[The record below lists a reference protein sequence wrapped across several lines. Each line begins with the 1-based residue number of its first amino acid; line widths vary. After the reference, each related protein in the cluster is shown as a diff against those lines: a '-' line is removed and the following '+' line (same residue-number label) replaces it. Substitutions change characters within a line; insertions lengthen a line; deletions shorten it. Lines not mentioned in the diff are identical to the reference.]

1 MKTIIVVLV
10 ILIAFIL
17 CYVFLEKAELKR
29 LKRELDF
36 IMSNDTNR
44 ILHTEFN
51 SKELKEFVSAV
62 NMYLSE
68 IQKRKTE
75 IEHKNNNLMVMMRNI
90 SHDLRTPLTSAAG
103 YTDLILNSDLTEDE
117 KIHEMKI
124 VEARLRRLT
133 ELVDSFFEF
142 SKILTTNKEIEL
154 ETVNLIGI
162 LEECIGN
169 FYEDYKKENREVD
182 FITSNN
188 KISISTNRTM
198 LSRIF
203 ENLISNALKY
213 GSGNLTIE
221 VISENIDANKGKNIY
236 KNIKPF
242 IGKNEIKANVGVIK
256 ISFINRIIDK
266 DLDTTKI
273 FDDFYTTDIS
283 RTKGSTGLGLAI
295 AKKFTEQ
302 LNGNIEAHIEDDK
315 LVIDTTFA
323 LISSH
328 S

>member
-1 MKTIIVVLV
+1 MKTIIVVLA
-10 ILIAFIL
+10 ILTVFIL
-17 CYVFLEKAELKR
+17 CYIFIEKAELKR
-29 LKRELDF
+29 LKKELDF

-117 KIHEMKI
+117 KISEMKI
-124 VEARLRRLT
+124 VEARLKRLT

-221 VISENIDANKGKNIY
+221 VISENAD
-236 KNIKPF
+236 
-242 IGKNEIKANVGVIK
+242 VIR
-256 ISFINRIIDK
+256 ISFTNRIIDK
-266 DLDTTKI
+266 DLDPGRI

-295 AKKFTEQ
+295 AKEFTEQ

-315 LVIDTTFA
+315 LVIDTTFV
-323 LISSH
+323 LI
-328 S
+328 

>member
-29 LKRELDF
+29 LKKELDF
-36 IMSNDTNR
+36 IMANDTNR

-154 ETVNLIGI
+154 ERVNLIGI

-182 FITSNN
+182 FLTSNN

-221 VISENIDANKGKNIY
+221 VISENADAIR
-236 KNIKPF
+236 
-242 IGKNEIKANVGVIK
+242 
-256 ISFINRIIDK
+256 ISFTNRIIDK
-266 DLDTTKI
+266 DLDTGRI

-295 AKKFTEQ
+295 AKEFTEQ

>member
-29 LKRELDF
+29 LKKELDF

-68 IQKRKTE
+68 IQKRKKE

-124 VEARLRRLT
+124 VEARLKRLT

-221 VISENIDANKGKNIY
+221 VISENADAIR
-236 KNIKPF
+236 
-242 IGKNEIKANVGVIK
+242 
-256 ISFINRIIDK
+256 ISFTNRIIDK
-266 DLDTTKI
+266 DLDTGRI

-295 AKKFTEQ
+295 AKEFTEQ

-323 LISSH
+323 LISSL

>member
-1 MKTIIVVLV
+1 
-10 ILIAFIL
+10 
-17 CYVFLEKAELKR
+17 
-29 LKRELDF
+29 
-36 IMSNDTNR
+36 
-44 ILHTEFN
+44 
-51 SKELKEFVSAV
+51 
-62 NMYLSE
+62 MYLSE

-117 KIHEMKI
+117 KISEMKI
-124 VEARLRRLT
+124 VEARLKRLT

-221 VISENIDANKGKNIY
+221 VISENADAIR
-236 KNIKPF
+236 
-242 IGKNEIKANVGVIK
+242 
-256 ISFINRIIDK
+256 ISFTNRIIDK
-266 DLDTTKI
+266 DLDTGRI

-295 AKKFTEQ
+295 AKEFTEQ

-315 LVIDTTFA
+315 LVIDTTFV
-323 LISSH
+323 LI
-328 S
+328 

>member
-1 MKTIIVVLV
+1 MKTIIVVLA
-10 ILIAFIL
+10 ILTVFIL
-17 CYVFLEKAELKR
+17 CYIFIEKAELKR
-29 LKRELDF
+29 LKKELDF

-117 KIHEMKI
+117 KISEMKI
-124 VEARLRRLT
+124 VEARLKRLT

-221 VISENIDANKGKNIY
+221 VISENAD
-236 KNIKPF
+236 
-242 IGKNEIKANVGVIK
+242 VIR
-256 ISFINRIIDK
+256 ISFTNRIIDK
-266 DLDTTKI
+266 DLDTGRI

-295 AKKFTEQ
+295 AKEFTEQ

-323 LISSH
+323 LISGFS
-328 S
+328 

>member
-17 CYVFLEKAELKR
+17 CYVFLEKAEIKR
-29 LKRELDF
+29 LKKELDF

-117 KIHEMKI
+117 KISEMKI
-124 VEARLRRLT
+124 VEARLKRLT

-182 FITSNN
+182 FIASNN

-221 VISENIDANKGKNIY
+221 VISENADAIR
-236 KNIKPF
+236 
-242 IGKNEIKANVGVIK
+242 
-256 ISFINRIIDK
+256 ISFTNRIIDK
-266 DLDTTKI
+266 DLDTGRI

-295 AKKFTEQ
+295 AKEFTEQ

-315 LVIDTTFA
+315 LVIDTTFV
-323 LISSH
+323 LI
-328 S
+328 

>member
-17 CYVFLEKAELKR
+17 CYVFLEKAEIKR
-29 LKRELDF
+29 LKKELDF

-117 KIHEMKI
+117 KISEMKI
-124 VEARLRRLT
+124 VKARLKRLT

-221 VISENIDANKGKNIY
+221 VISENADAIR
-236 KNIKPF
+236 
-242 IGKNEIKANVGVIK
+242 
-256 ISFINRIIDK
+256 ISFTNRIIDK
-266 DLDTTKI
+266 DLDTGRI

-295 AKKFTEQ
+295 AKEFTEQ

-315 LVIDTTFA
+315 LVIDTTFV
-323 LISSH
+323 LI
-328 S
+328 

>member
-17 CYVFLEKAELKR
+17 CYVFLEKAEIKR
-29 LKRELDF
+29 LKKELDF

-117 KIHEMKI
+117 KICEMKI
-124 VEARLRRLT
+124 VEARLKRLT

-221 VISENIDANKGKNIY
+221 VISENADAIR
-236 KNIKPF
+236 
-242 IGKNEIKANVGVIK
+242 
-256 ISFINRIIDK
+256 ISFTNRIIDK
-266 DLDTTKI
+266 DLDTGRI

-295 AKKFTEQ
+295 AKEFTEQ

-315 LVIDTTFA
+315 LVIDTTFV
-323 LISSH
+323 LISSF

>member
-1 MKTIIVVLV
+1 MKTIIVILV

-17 CYVFLEKAELKR
+17 CYVFLEKAEIKR
-29 LKRELDF
+29 LKKELDF

-68 IQKRKTE
+68 IQKRKME

-117 KIHEMKI
+117 KISEMKI
-124 VEARLRRLT
+124 VEARLKRLT

-169 FYEDYKKENREVD
+169 FYEDYKKKNREVD

-221 VISENIDANKGKNIY
+221 VISENADAIR
-236 KNIKPF
+236 
-242 IGKNEIKANVGVIK
+242 
-256 ISFINRIIDK
+256 ISFTNRIIDK
-266 DLDTTKI
+266 DLDTSRI

-295 AKKFTEQ
+295 AKEFTEQ

-315 LVIDTTFA
+315 LVIDTTFV
-323 LISSH
+323 LI
-328 S
+328 

>member
-17 CYVFLEKAELKR
+17 CYVFLEKAEIKR
-29 LKRELDF
+29 LKKELDF
-36 IMSNDTNR
+36 IMSNDTNS

-117 KIHEMKI
+117 KICEMKI
-124 VEARLRRLT
+124 VEARLKRLT

-221 VISENIDANKGKNIY
+221 VISENAD
-236 KNIKPF
+236 
-242 IGKNEIKANVGVIK
+242 VIR
-256 ISFINRIIDK
+256 ISFTNRIIDK
-266 DLDTTKI
+266 DLDTGRI

-295 AKKFTEQ
+295 AKEFTEQ

-323 LISSH
+323 LISSF

>member
-17 CYVFLEKAELKR
+17 CYVFLEKAEIKR
-29 LKRELDF
+29 LKKELDF

-117 KIHEMKI
+117 KISKMKI
-124 VEARLRRLT
+124 VEARLKRLT

-142 SKILTTNKEIEL
+142 SKILITNKEIEL

-221 VISENIDANKGKNIY
+221 VISENAD
-236 KNIKPF
+236 
-242 IGKNEIKANVGVIK
+242 VIR
-256 ISFINRIIDK
+256 ISFTNRIIDK
-266 DLDTTKI
+266 DLDTGRI

-295 AKKFTEQ
+295 AKEFTEQ

-315 LVIDTTFA
+315 LVIDTTFV
-323 LISSH
+323 LI
-328 S
+328 

>member
-17 CYVFLEKAELKR
+17 CYVFLEKAEIKR
-29 LKRELDF
+29 LKKELDF

-117 KIHEMKI
+117 KISEMKI
-124 VEARLRRLT
+124 VEARLKRLT

-221 VISENIDANKGKNIY
+221 VISENADAIR
-236 KNIKPF
+236 IRF
-242 IGKNEIKANVGVIK
+242 T
-256 ISFINRIIDK
+256 NRIIDK
-266 DLDTTKI
+266 DLDTGRI

-295 AKKFTEQ
+295 AKEFTEQ

-315 LVIDTTFA
+315 LVIDTTFV
-323 LISSH
+323 LI
-328 S
+328 

>member
-17 CYVFLEKAELKR
+17 CYVFLEKAEIKR
-29 LKRELDF
+29 LKKELDF

-117 KIHEMKI
+117 KICEMKI
-124 VEARLRRLT
+124 VEARLKRLT

-221 VISENIDANKGKNIY
+221 VISENAD
-236 KNIKPF
+236 
-242 IGKNEIKANVGVIK
+242 VIR
-256 ISFINRIIDK
+256 ISFTNRIIDK
-266 DLDTTKI
+266 DLDTGRI

-295 AKKFTEQ
+295 AKEFTEQ

-315 LVIDTTFA
+315 LVIDTTFV
-323 LISSH
+323 LI
-328 S
+328 

>member
-17 CYVFLEKAELKR
+17 CYVFLEKAEIKR
-29 LKRELDF
+29 LKKELDF

-75 IEHKNNNLMVMMRNI
+75 IEHKNNNLMIMMRNI

-117 KIHEMKI
+117 KICEMKI
-124 VEARLRRLT
+124 VEARLKRLT

-142 SKILTTNKEIEL
+142 SKILTTNKKIEL

-221 VISENIDANKGKNIY
+221 VISENAD
-236 KNIKPF
+236 
-242 IGKNEIKANVGVIK
+242 VIR
-256 ISFINRIIDK
+256 ISFTNRIIDK
-266 DLDTTKI
+266 DLDTGRI

-295 AKKFTEQ
+295 AKEFTEQ

-323 LISSH
+323 LISSF

>member
-17 CYVFLEKAELKR
+17 CYVFLEKAEIKR
-29 LKRELDF
+29 LKKELDF

-62 NMYLSE
+62 NMYLLE

-117 KIHEMKI
+117 KISEMKI
-124 VEARLRRLT
+124 VEARLKRLT

-142 SKILTTNKEIEL
+142 SKILTTNKKIEL

-221 VISENIDANKGKNIY
+221 VISENAD
-236 KNIKPF
+236 
-242 IGKNEIKANVGVIK
+242 VIR
-256 ISFINRIIDK
+256 ISFTNRIIDK
-266 DLDTTKI
+266 DLDTGRI

-295 AKKFTEQ
+295 AKEFTEQ

-323 LISSH
+323 LISSF

>member
-17 CYVFLEKAELKR
+17 CYVFLEKAEIKR
-29 LKRELDF
+29 LKKELDF

-117 KIHEMKI
+117 KISEMKI
-124 VEARLRRLT
+124 VEARLKRLT

-154 ETVNLIGI
+154 EIVNLIGI

-221 VISENIDANKGKNIY
+221 VISENADAIR
-236 KNIKPF
+236 
-242 IGKNEIKANVGVIK
+242 
-256 ISFINRIIDK
+256 ISFTNRIIDK
-266 DLDTTKI
+266 DLDTGRI

-295 AKKFTEQ
+295 AKEFTEQ

-315 LVIDTTFA
+315 LVIDTTFV
-323 LISSH
+323 LI
-328 S
+328 

>member
-17 CYVFLEKAELKR
+17 CYVFLEKAEIKR
-29 LKRELDF
+29 LKKELDF

-117 KIHEMKI
+117 KISEMKI
-124 VEARLRRLT
+124 VEARLKRLT

-221 VISENIDANKGKNIY
+221 VISENAD
-236 KNIKPF
+236 
-242 IGKNEIKANVGVIK
+242 VIR

-266 DLDTTKI
+266 DLDTGRI

-295 AKKFTEQ
+295 AKEFTEQ

-315 LVIDTTFA
+315 LVIDTTFV
-323 LISSH
+323 LI
-328 S
+328 

>member
-17 CYVFLEKAELKR
+17 CYVFLEKAEIKR
-29 LKRELDF
+29 LKKELDF

-117 KIHEMKI
+117 KISEMKI
-124 VEARLRRLT
+124 VKARLKRMT

-221 VISENIDANKGKNIY
+221 VISENADAIR
-236 KNIKPF
+236 
-242 IGKNEIKANVGVIK
+242 
-256 ISFINRIIDK
+256 ISFTNRIIDK
-266 DLDTTKI
+266 DLDTGRI

-295 AKKFTEQ
+295 AKEFTEQ

-315 LVIDTTFA
+315 LVIDTTFV
-323 LISSH
+323 LI
-328 S
+328 

>member
-1 MKTIIVVLV
+1 MKTVIVVLV

-17 CYVFLEKAELKR
+17 CYVFLEKAEIKR
-29 LKRELDF
+29 LKKELDF

-117 KIHEMKI
+117 KISEMKI
-124 VEARLRRLT
+124 VEARLKRLT

-169 FYEDYKKENREVD
+169 FYEDYKKKNREVD

-221 VISENIDANKGKNIY
+221 VISENAD
-236 KNIKPF
+236 
-242 IGKNEIKANVGVIK
+242 VIR
-256 ISFINRIIDK
+256 ISFTNRIIDK
-266 DLDTTKI
+266 DLDTGRI

-295 AKKFTEQ
+295 AKEFTEQ

-315 LVIDTTFA
+315 LVIDTTFV
-323 LISSH
+323 LI
-328 S
+328 

>member
-17 CYVFLEKAELKR
+17 CYVFLEKAEIKR
-29 LKRELDF
+29 LKKELDF

-117 KIHEMKI
+117 KISEMKI
-124 VEARLRRLT
+124 VEARLKRLT

-169 FYEDYKKENREVD
+169 FYEDYKKENREVA

-221 VISENIDANKGKNIY
+221 VISENAD
-236 KNIKPF
+236 
-242 IGKNEIKANVGVIK
+242 VIR
-256 ISFINRIIDK
+256 ISFTNRIIDK
-266 DLDTTKI
+266 DLDTGRI

-295 AKKFTEQ
+295 AKEFTEQ

-315 LVIDTTFA
+315 LVIDTTFV
-323 LISSH
+323 LI
-328 S
+328 

>member
-17 CYVFLEKAELKR
+17 CYVFLEKAEIKR
-29 LKRELDF
+29 LKKELDF

-117 KIHEMKI
+117 KISEMKI
-124 VEARLRRLT
+124 VEARLKRLT

-169 FYEDYKKENREVD
+169 FYEDYKKKNREVD

-221 VISENIDANKGKNIY
+221 VISENAD
-236 KNIKPF
+236 
-242 IGKNEIKANVGVIK
+242 VIR
-256 ISFINRIIDK
+256 ISFTNRIIDK
-266 DLDTTKI
+266 DLDTGRI

-295 AKKFTEQ
+295 AKEFTEQ

-315 LVIDTTFA
+315 LVIDTTFV
-323 LISSH
+323 LI
-328 S
+328 

>member
-1 MKTIIVVLV
+1 MKTIIVILV

-17 CYVFLEKAELKR
+17 CYVFLEKAEIKR
-29 LKRELDF
+29 LKKELDF

-117 KIHEMKI
+117 KISEMKI
-124 VEARLRRLT
+124 VEARLKRLT

-221 VISENIDANKGKNIY
+221 VISENADAIR
-236 KNIKPF
+236 
-242 IGKNEIKANVGVIK
+242 
-256 ISFINRIIDK
+256 ISFTNRIIDK
-266 DLDTTKI
+266 DLDTGRI

-295 AKKFTEQ
+295 AKEFTEQ

-315 LVIDTTFA
+315 LVIDTTFV
-323 LISSH
+323 LI
-328 S
+328 

>member
-1 MKTIIVVLV
+1 MKTIIVILV

-17 CYVFLEKAELKR
+17 CYVFLEKAEIKR
-29 LKRELDF
+29 LKKELDF

-117 KIHEMKI
+117 KICEMKI
-124 VEARLRRLT
+124 VEARLKRLT

-221 VISENIDANKGKNIY
+221 VISENAD
-236 KNIKPF
+236 
-242 IGKNEIKANVGVIK
+242 VIR
-256 ISFINRIIDK
+256 ISFTNRIIDK
-266 DLDTTKI
+266 DLDTGRI

-295 AKKFTEQ
+295 AKEFTEQ

-323 LISSH
+323 LISSF

>member
-17 CYVFLEKAELKR
+17 CYVFLEKAEIKR
-29 LKRELDF
+29 LKKELDF

-68 IQKRKTE
+68 IQKRKME

-117 KIHEMKI
+117 KISEMKI
-124 VEARLRRLT
+124 VEARLKRLT

-169 FYEDYKKENREVD
+169 FYEDYKKKNREVD

-221 VISENIDANKGKNIY
+221 VISENADIIR
-236 KNIKPF
+236 
-242 IGKNEIKANVGVIK
+242 
-256 ISFINRIIDK
+256 ISFTNRIIDK
-266 DLDTTKI
+266 DLDTGRI

-295 AKKFTEQ
+295 AKEFTEQ

-315 LVIDTTFA
+315 LVIDTTFV
-323 LISSH
+323 LI
-328 S
+328 

>member
-17 CYVFLEKAELKR
+17 CYVFLEKAEIKR
-29 LKRELDF
+29 LKKELDF

-117 KIHEMKI
+117 KICEMKI
-124 VEARLRRLT
+124 VEARLKRLT

-213 GSGNLTIE
+213 GLGNLTIE
-221 VISENIDANKGKNIY
+221 VISENAD
-236 KNIKPF
+236 
-242 IGKNEIKANVGVIK
+242 VIR
-256 ISFINRIIDK
+256 ISFTNRIIDK
-266 DLDTTKI
+266 DLDTGRI

-295 AKKFTEQ
+295 AKEFTEQ

-323 LISSH
+323 LISSF

>member
-17 CYVFLEKAELKR
+17 CYVFLEKAEIKR
-29 LKRELDF
+29 LKKELDF

-90 SHDLRTPLTSAAG
+90 SHDLRTPLTSSAG

-117 KIHEMKI
+117 KISEMKI
-124 VEARLRRLT
+124 VEARLKRLT

-221 VISENIDANKGKNIY
+221 VISENADAIR
-236 KNIKPF
+236 
-242 IGKNEIKANVGVIK
+242 
-256 ISFINRIIDK
+256 ISFTNRIIDK
-266 DLDTTKI
+266 DLDTGRI

-295 AKKFTEQ
+295 AKEFTEQ

-315 LVIDTTFA
+315 LVIDTTFV
-323 LISSH
+323 LI
-328 S
+328 

>member
-29 LKRELDF
+29 LKKELDF
-36 IMSNDTNR
+36 IMANDTNR

-154 ETVNLIGI
+154 ERVNLIGI

-221 VISENIDANKGKNIY
+221 VVSENVNAIR
-236 KNIKPF
+236 
-242 IGKNEIKANVGVIK
+242 
-256 ISFINRIIDK
+256 ISFTNRIIDK
-266 DLDTTKI
+266 DLDTGRI

-295 AKKFTEQ
+295 AKEFTEQ

>member
-17 CYVFLEKAELKR
+17 CYVFLEKAEIKR
-29 LKRELDF
+29 LKKELDF

-117 KIHEMKI
+117 KISEMKI
-124 VEARLRRLT
+124 VEARLKRLT

-221 VISENIDANKGKNIY
+221 VISENAD
-236 KNIKPF
+236 
-242 IGKNEIKANVGVIK
+242 VIR
-256 ISFINRIIDK
+256 ISFTNRIIDK
-266 DLDTTKI
+266 DLDTGRI

-295 AKKFTEQ
+295 AKEFTEQ
-302 LNGNIEAHIEDDK
+302 LTGNIEAHIEDDK
-315 LVIDTTFA
+315 LVIDTTFV
-323 LISSH
+323 LI
-328 S
+328 

>member
-10 ILIAFIL
+10 ILTAFIL
-17 CYVFLEKAELKR
+17 CYVFLEKAEIKR
-29 LKRELDF
+29 LKKELDF

-117 KIHEMKI
+117 KISEMKI
-124 VEARLRRLT
+124 VEARLKRLT

-169 FYEDYKKENREVD
+169 FYEDYKKKNREVD

-221 VISENIDANKGKNIY
+221 VISENAD
-236 KNIKPF
+236 
-242 IGKNEIKANVGVIK
+242 VIR
-256 ISFINRIIDK
+256 ISFTNRIIDK
-266 DLDTTKI
+266 DLDTGRI

-295 AKKFTEQ
+295 AKEFTEQ

-315 LVIDTTFA
+315 LVIDTTFV
-323 LISSH
+323 LI
-328 S
+328 